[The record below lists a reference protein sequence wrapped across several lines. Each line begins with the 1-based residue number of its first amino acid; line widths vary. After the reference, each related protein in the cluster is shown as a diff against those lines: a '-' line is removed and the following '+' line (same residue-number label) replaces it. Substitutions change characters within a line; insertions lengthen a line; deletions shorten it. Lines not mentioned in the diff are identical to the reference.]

1 MPPVLGILLAVAML
15 IMVVFLKKSTIKKRN
30 EHFEKLA
37 QRLGLKYIPPV
48 NSWWQE
54 TFPSIKGKLMER
66 QISISMFGRGGSRN
80 RRYYTFI
87 SMNCENGHSTF
98 GISREDMFNR
108 IGKLFGGQDIEIG
121 DAAFDKTFLIKG
133 SDIFFIKKILN
144 TNGKQLINNHQNILR
159 GKLELKP
166 NELYYEEMR
175 EIDDLDN
182 AKMLEL

>member
-1 MPPVLGILLAVAML
+1 
-15 IMVVFLKKSTIKKRN
+15 
-30 EHFEKLA
+30 
-37 QRLGLKYIPPV
+37 
-48 NSWWQE
+48 
-54 TFPSIKGKLMER
+54 MER

-182 AKMLEL
+182 AKIFELLIKMMVEFSAHIEAIQD